1 LQGTSGDWACGA
13 RRHAVL
19 RWSMNALRRMDEKV
33 NQAIG
38 NAVFTLRIFVG
49 IQYPFHLLAVTT
61 VSYQETVIVHHP
73 VPSHSAPLYWL
84 LQQYHT

>member
-1 LQGTSGDWACGA
+1 
-13 RRHAVL
+13 
-19 RWSMNALRRMDEKV
+19 
-33 NQAIG
+33 
-38 NAVFTLRIFVG
+38 
-49 IQYPFHLLAVTT
+49 VTT